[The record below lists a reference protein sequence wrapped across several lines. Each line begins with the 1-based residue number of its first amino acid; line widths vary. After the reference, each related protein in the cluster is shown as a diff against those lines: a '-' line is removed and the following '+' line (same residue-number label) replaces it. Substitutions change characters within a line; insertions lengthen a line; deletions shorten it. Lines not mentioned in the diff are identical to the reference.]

1 MTRKSIFLAVILAIW
16 ALPAAAQE
24 WIGTFEDWNAFEYA
38 EGGGK
43 VCYISSTPLDMSPKN
58 VVRGDVFMQVVN
70 NTDDDTKNVVNIAA
84 GYIYQDNGVVVATIN
99 AVEFRMFTAGDGAW
113 NISTDND
120 NEMVNAMIRG
130 AEMVI
135 AGESSRGTQTTDTYS
150 LLGFTA
156 AHEAM
161 NEACGG

>member
-1 MTRKSIFLAVILAIW
+1 
-16 ALPAAAQE
+16 
-24 WIGTFEDWNAFEYA
+24 
-38 EGGGK
+38 
-43 VCYISSTPLDMSPKN
+43 
-58 VVRGDVFMQVVN
+58 
-70 NTDDDTKNVVNIAA
+70 
-84 GYIYQDNGVVVATIN
+84 
-99 AVEFRMFTAGDGAW
+99 
-113 NISTDND
+113 
-120 NEMVNAMIRG
+120 MIRG